1 MFDLVS
7 ITRLK
12 GIMGYVIFYRFEHE
26 SVLFRLERVAECGL
40 FPTSKMMVNGSGG
53 GVGKW

>member
-1 MFDLVS
+1 M
-7 ITRLK
+7 ITQLK
-12 GIMGYVIFYRFEHE
+12 GIMEYVIFSGFEHE

-40 FPTSKMMVNGSGG
+40 FPMSEMMVNGSGG